1 MAIFMSI
8 WHYQVIFCNI
18 FIAFVSTTWQKY
30 QMNGCKVLFGAIG
43 FEVNFKKKQLMSAN
57 YACQYSAK
65 CQIKRVLCQLF
76 WRLHDEVGLKKGD
89 LPFLV

>member
-43 FEVNFKKKQLMSAN
+43 FELNFKKKQLMSASILPN
-57 YACQYSAK
+57 VKSNVCFASY
-65 CQIKRVLCQLF
+65 F
-76 WRLHDEVGLKKGD
+76 GD
-89 LPFLV
+89 K